1 MKNDGEF
8 DVWAIKNNLIV
19 SLPDTVLLLE
29 EHIINVAFLK
39 QFVDELNGSLIWLF
53 LPLLRLLS
61 MATHYLCE
69 AMIGQ
74 KAVETSIE
82 F

>member
-39 QFVDELNGSLIWLF
+39 QFVDELNGSLI
-53 LPLLRLLS
+53 
-61 MATHYLCE
+61 
-69 AMIGQ
+69 
-74 KAVETSIE
+74 
-82 F
+82 